1 MIPIDPKAMEEVMK
15 DKIFDFLCNKQM
27 ENSVSKKWALNKQ
40 KMIDEAIKAI
50 RIVWKIYNY

>member
-1 MIPIDPKAMEEVMK
+1 MEEVMK

-50 RIVWKIYNY
+50 RIV